1 MHGNPNAANNRRKPL
16 APLPPEL
23 TGPARDFALSLRR
36 MHGELG
42 FSLKKL
48 EDRLPASRSSLSRY
62 LGGQSLPDERLLVQ
76 WCKLSFTGEDR
87 LPELVRLLHEALDA
101 AATTDGASPPAQAE
115 DVPAQ
120 RSPQPAEVSQ
130 PTPNP
135 TPSAP
140 SPAHPRNRL
149 KLTLATTG
157 AVLAVAAAS
166 TAVALLLANGGEP
179 SGGGSDASSAQVS
192 PPSGE
197 FERIT
202 VNNVDKDCRDSRRR
216 DCALGLALD
225 PYVPYRPSNIGGRA
239 WHGDILKA
247 ECRIANG
254 VTVTDEEGGHSSI
267 WYRVDWQ
274 DKRLWMP
281 GIRIEP
287 DQLQYSNLQNCP
299 D

>member
-16 APLPPEL
+16 APLPSEL
-23 TGPARDFALSLRR
+23 TGPAREFALGLRR

-101 AATTDGASPPAQAE
+101 AATTEQATATDGTE
-115 DVPAQ
+115 NAQ
-120 RSPQPAEVSQ
+120 RTEIAEVSQ
-130 PTPNP
+130 TTEGLPP
-135 TPSAP
+135 AP
-140 SPAHPRNRL
+140 ISSPAKPRNRL
-149 KLTLATTG
+149 KITLAATG
-157 AVLAVAAAS
+157 AAIAVAAAS
-166 TAVALLLANGGEP
+166 TAVALLVNGGEP
-179 SGGGSDASSAQVS
+179 SGGNDRPNAQGPSS
-192 PPSGE
+192 SGE

-202 VNNVDKDCRDSRRR
+202 VNNVDKECKDSRRR
-216 DCALGLALD
+216 ECALGLAMD
-225 PYVPYRPSNIGGRA
+225 PYAPYRPSNIGGRA

-254 VTVTDEEGGHSSI
+254 VTVTDESGGHSSI
-267 WYRVDWQ
+267 WYRVYWQ

-287 DQLQYSNLQNCP
+287 DQLQYSHLQNCP